1 MRPATGRPSETQLA
15 QCPWNLRVSGTQVPP
30 CMCYSP
36 PPPGGAGHP
45 ENNKICGSAHGLY
58 QSSGQGLGRGPQE
71 QDNTLG
77 GTLPGP

>member
-36 PPPGGAGHP
+36 PPQ
-45 ENNKICGSAHGLY
+45 E
-58 QSSGQGLGRGPQE
+58 E
-71 QDNTLG
+71 QDTLR
-77 GTLPGP
+77 TTRSVALPMDCTRAQGRA